1 MPIHDFLNLDFC
13 VARADDVAPAG
24 GVVLGGG
31 TTGVDVPEFGAV
43 VEALPG
49 AGVAEDEL
57 EAVTESTESERD
69 VLERFGNI
77 EGMRN
82 PGERGFTA

>member
-1 MPIHDFLNLDFC
+1 M
-13 VARADDVAPAG
+13 ARADDVAPAG
-24 GVVLGGG
+24 GVVLNRGI
-31 TTGVDVPEFGAV
+31 TGVDMPEFGA
-43 VEALPG
+43 ALPG

-57 EAVTESTESERD
+57 EAVTESTENERE